1 MEDDYTPAPDP
12 EFLVTDPLQTLH
24 QVLEREVRRAERRR
38 LELAEI
44 GNALLK
50 LSKLHEQPASE
61 RAAPVWEPVA
71 ADLAPTIVERLV
83 AGTDGPLRHCVVD
96 LDVGPGL
103 EPEIVEAATR
113 RLAQGRVQR
122 GIYPMS
128 AYHRPETRSRIDA
141 WARAGEVQRICL
153 QPPTDF
159 AVFGDTAVM
168 AVAEWGDAGSNYVL
182 IRDPMLVQ
190 AFTALFERVFEQAL
204 PVPDGGGMG
213 SDVDLEMLRLLGA
226 GLKDEAIARHLGC
239 SLRTVRRR
247 IAVLMAR
254 HDAETRFQLGL
265 AVADSGLLRPARV
278 PKPRT
283 R

>member
-1 MEDDYTPAPDP
+1 VPDDYTPGPDP

-50 LSKLHEQPASE
+50 LSKQHEQPASG

-71 ADLAPTIVERLV
+71 AELAPTVVERLIDS
-83 AGTDGPLRHCVVD
+83 TEGPLRHCVVD
-96 LDVGPGL
+96 FEVGPGL
-103 EPEIVEAATR
+103 EQEIIDAATH
-113 RLAQGRVQR
+113 RLGQGRVQR

-128 AYHRPETRSRIDA
+128 AYHQPETRSRIDA
-141 WARAGEVQRICL
+141 WARAGEVQRVCL

-159 AVFGDTAVM
+159 AVFGDAAVM

-204 PVPDGGGMG
+204 PVPEGGGIG
-213 SDVDLEMLRLLGA
+213 TEGDLEMLRLLGA
-226 GLKDEAIARHLGC
+226 GLKDEGIARHLGC

-254 HDAETRFQLGL
+254 HDADTRFQLGL

-278 PKPRT
+278 PPPR
-283 R
+283 RR